1 MTRPGRGPIVLAS
14 RSPRRRRI
22 LADLGFEV
30 SVCPVDVDEESVVA
44 DRRTDPGVA
53 ALAIARV
60 KAAAAV
66 GRGVVMTLVAADTV
80 VEGPDGLVGA
90 PQSRSDAVGIVSGL
104 SRASL
109 RVATGVVVVTADGSA
124 VGAVRLS
131 TVTLGP
137 IDRTAA
143 AAYVATGAADDTA
156 AGLELQGRGSGFV
169 AAVEG
174 CWTNVV
180 GLPVCVVLALTGSQP
195 TDSQCRDRD
204 GAPCRAVGGV
214 DASPVEL

>member
-1 MTRPGRGPIVLAS
+1 MTPPGRGAIVLAS

-22 LADLGFEV
+22 LVDLGFEV
-30 SVCPVDVDEESVVA
+30 SVRPVDVDEESVVA

-53 ALAIARV
+53 ALAIATV
-60 KAAAAV
+60 KAAAAE
-66 GRGVVMTLVAADTV
+66 GRGAVRLVAADTV
-80 VEGPDGLVGA
+80 VEGPDGIVGA
-90 PQSRSDAVGIVSGL
+90 PRSRSDAVEIVSGL
-104 SRASL
+104 SRVSL
-109 RVATGVVVVTADGSA
+109 RVATGVVVVAADGSA
-124 VGAVRLS
+124 VGATRIS

-143 AAYVATGAADDTA
+143 AVYVATGAADDTA
-156 AGLELQGRGSGFV
+156 AGLELQGRAAGFV

-180 GLPVCVVLALTGSQP
+180 GLPVCVVNALTGFHRSGP
-195 TDSQCRDRD
+195 RCRDRD
-204 GAPCRAVGGV
+204 GAPCRAVGEV

>member
-1 MTRPGRGPIVLAS
+1 MTQPGRGPIVLAS

-30 SVCPVDVDEESVVA
+30 SVCPVDVDEESVVS

-60 KAAAAV
+60 KAAAA
-66 GRGVVMTLVAADTV
+66 GCRGGVPLVAADTV
-80 VEGPDGLVGA
+80 VEGPDGIVGA
-90 PQSRSDAVGIVSGL
+90 PRSRRDAVEIVAGL

-109 RVATGVVVVTADGSA
+109 RVATGVVVVAAEGSA
-124 VGAVRLS
+124 VGATRIS

-156 AGLELQGRGSGFV
+156 AGLELQGRAAGFV

-180 GLPVCVVLALTGSQP
+180 GLPVCVVIALTGSRP
-195 TDSQCRDRD
+195 SGSQCRDRD
-204 GAPCRAVGGV
+204 GAPCRAVEGV
-214 DASPVEL
+214 DPSPVEL